1 MEVPK
6 NITKINE
13 DVLTISLAIDESNFV
28 EDEANLDFSWYVESF
43 QEFRMKILIV
53 FEKPEYISAGVTKD
67 MVVVELKNSKYFFS
81 RET

>member
-1 MEVPK
+1 MESHEAIFDKTKPSFTLEELSYLGELVIKFSQKMEVPK

-43 QEFRMKILIV
+43 
-53 FEKPEYISAGVTKD
+53 
-67 MVVVELKNSKYFFS
+67 
-81 RET
+81 

>member
-1 MEVPK
+1 MAIFDKTKPSFTLEELSYLGELVIKFSQKMEVPK

-43 QEFRMKILIV
+43 
-53 FEKPEYISAGVTKD
+53 
-67 MVVVELKNSKYFFS
+67 
-81 RET
+81 